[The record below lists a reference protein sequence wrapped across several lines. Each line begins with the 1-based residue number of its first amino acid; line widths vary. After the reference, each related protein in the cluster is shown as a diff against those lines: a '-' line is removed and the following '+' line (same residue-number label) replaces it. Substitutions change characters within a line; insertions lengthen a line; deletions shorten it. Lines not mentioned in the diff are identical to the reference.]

1 MKEQRE
7 KIRELSSLWNGVMN
21 RYRSLYDRVPR
32 KETQILSDTEIS
44 IIRTVG
50 KNPKTL
56 VGDIVRSLQL
66 PKSTVTGL
74 VARLEQKGFIQRKIF
89 PDDLRSFV
97 LVLTD
102 RGKRVV
108 RETERQEE
116 EFFAKLIEPLSEKE
130 SRALLDLLKSI
141 ISQGGQEN
149 GAK

>member
-1 MKEQRE
+1 MRE
-7 KIRELSSLWNGVMN
+7 ERERIRELSSLWNGVMS
-21 RYRSLYDRVPR
+21 RYRSLCDRVPG
-32 KETQILSDTEIS
+32 KETQILSDTELAILR
-44 IIRTVG
+44 IIVRG
-50 KNPKTL
+50 RKTI
-56 VGDIVRSLQL
+56 VGDIVKTLQL

-74 VARLEQKGFIQRKIF
+74 IARLEQKGLIQRKIF

-141 ISQGGQEN
+141 ISQGGD
-149 GAK
+149 